1 MSWFRRGIFIWLSI
15 LVAILFLANIFL
27 GSVHLPGRQVLSIL
41 TGNDDGD
48 IARFIVL
55 GNRMPMAVTALLGG
69 AALAV
74 TGLMLQTAF
83 RNPLAG
89 PSILGISSGA
99 SLGVALVMLAMGG
112 VVTIGDSEIGG
123 YAAVITA
130 AIAGSLLITGILTL
144 ISLRVKNTLLLLI
157 VGILTGY
164 LTSSVVTLLSSLAE
178 SESVHGYVMWG
189 MGSFSQVTTEQ
200 LPWMSVLIII
210 CLLTSV
216 LMAKPLNILLL
227 GDNYARNLGVRVERV
242 KTYLLT
248 VTGVMTA
255 IVTAYCG
262 PVAFIGLAMPHV
274 ARMLTRTD
282 NHWILIPATMLTG
295 SAVAL
300 GCNIVSVIPSHT
312 VIPLNALTPM
322 VGVPVILYVILSAN
336 RNVRQ

>member
-1 MSWFRRGIFIWLSI
+1 M
-15 LVAILFLANIFL
+15 FLANIFF
-27 GSVHLPGRQVLSIL
+27 GSVHLPTREILSVLA
-41 TGNDDGD
+41 GYDDGN

-112 VVTIGDSEIGG
+112 VVSIGESEIGG
-123 YAAVITA
+123 YAAIIAA
-130 AIAGSLLITGILTL
+130 AIAGALLITGILTL
-144 ISLRVKNTLLLLI
+144 ISLRVKNTLMLLI

-189 MGSFSQVTTEQ
+189 MGSFSQVTTDQ
-200 LPWMSVLIII
+200 LPWMSALIII
-210 CLLTSV
+210 CLLASV

-242 KTYLLT
+242 KTYLLL

-282 NHWILIPATMLTG
+282 NHWILMPATMLTG

-300 GCNIVSVIPSHT
+300 GCNVLSVIPSRT
-312 VIPLNALTPM
+312 VIPLNALTPL

-336 RNVRQ
+336 RGVRQ

>member
-1 MSWFRRGIFIWLSI
+1 MNWFRHGIFLWLAI
-15 LVAILFLANIFL
+15 LTSVLFLANIFF
-27 GSVHLPGRQVLSIL
+27 GSVHIPAEHVIDVL
-41 TGNDDGD
+41 TGRGEPG
-48 IARFIVL
+48 IAKFIIL
-55 GNRMPMAVTALLGG
+55 GNRMPMAITAMFGG

-99 SLGVALVMLAMGG
+99 SLGVALVMLAMDG
-112 VVTIGDSEIGG
+112 VVAIGESEIGG
-123 YAAVITA
+123 YAAVIAA
-130 AIAGSLLITGILTL
+130 AITGSLLITGILTL
-144 ISLRVKNTLLLLI
+144 ISLRVKNTLMLLI

-164 LTSSVVTLLSSLAE
+164 LTSSIVTLLSSLAE
-178 SESVHGYVMWG
+178 SERVHGYVMWG
-189 MGSFSQVTTEQ
+189 MGSFSQVSTDQ
-200 LPWMSVLIII
+200 LPGMSLFIII
-210 CLLTSV
+210 CLGASL
-216 LMAKPLNILLL
+216 LLAKPLNILLL
-227 GDNYARNLGVRVERV
+227 GDNYARNLGIRVDKV
-242 KTYLLT
+242 KTLLLI

-282 NHWILIPATMLTG
+282 NHWVLMPATMLAG

-300 GCNIVSVIPSHT
+300 GCNILSVLPSHT
-312 VIPLNALTPM
+312 VIPLNALTPL

-336 RNVRQ
+336 RKP

>member
-1 MSWFRRGIFIWLSI
+1 MNWFRRGIFLWLAI
-15 LVAILFLANIFL
+15 LTSVLFLANIFF
-27 GSVHLPGRQVLSIL
+27 GSVHIPTDQVIDVL
-41 TGNDDGD
+41 TGRGEPG
-48 IARFIVL
+48 IAKFIIL
-55 GNRMPMAVTALLGG
+55 GNRMPMAITAMFGG

-99 SLGVALVMLAMGG
+99 SLGVALVMLAMDG
-112 VVTIGDSEIGG
+112 VVAIGESEIGG
-123 YAAVITA
+123 YAAVIAA

-144 ISLRVKNTLLLLI
+144 ISLRVKNTLMLLI

-164 LTSSVVTLLSSLAE
+164 LTSSIVTLLSSLAE
-178 SESVHGYVMWG
+178 SERVHGYVMWG
-189 MGSFSQVTTEQ
+189 MGSFSQVSTDQ
-200 LPWMSVLIII
+200 LPWMSIFIII
-210 CLLTSV
+210 CLGASL
-216 LMAKPLNILLL
+216 LLAKPLNILLL
-227 GDNYARNLGVRVERV
+227 GDNYARNLGVRVDKV
-242 KTYLLT
+242 KTLLLI

-255 IVTAYCG
+255 VVTAYCG

-282 NHWILIPATMLTG
+282 NHWVLMPATMLSG

-300 GCNIVSVIPSHT
+300 GCNILSVLPSHT
-312 VIPLNALTPM
+312 VIPLNALTPL

-336 RNVRQ
+336 RKP

>member
-1 MSWFRRGIFIWLSI
+1 MNWFRRGIFIWLALS
-15 LVAILFLANIFL
+15 VAILFLANIFF
-27 GSVHLPGRQVLSIL
+27 GSVHLPTREILSVLA
-41 TGNDDGD
+41 GYDDGN

-112 VVTIGDSEIGG
+112 VVSIGESEIGG
-123 YAAVITA
+123 YAAIIAA
-130 AIAGSLLITGILTL
+130 AIAGALLITGILTL
-144 ISLRVKNTLLLLI
+144 ISLRVKNTLMLLI

-189 MGSFSQVTTEQ
+189 MGSFSQVTTDQ
-200 LPWMSVLIII
+200 LPWMSALIII
-210 CLLTSV
+210 CLLASV

-242 KTYLLT
+242 KTYLLL

-282 NHWILIPATMLTG
+282 NHWILMPATMLTG

-300 GCNIVSVIPSHT
+300 GCNVLSVIPSRT
-312 VIPLNALTPM
+312 VIPLNALTPL

-336 RNVRQ
+336 RGVRQ

>member
-1 MSWFRRGIFIWLSI
+1 MNWFRRGIFIWLALS
-15 LVAILFLANIFL
+15 VAILFLANIFF
-27 GSVHLPGRQVLSIL
+27 GSVHLPTRQILSVLA
-41 TGNDDGD
+41 GHDDGN

-112 VVTIGDSEIGG
+112 VVSIGESEIGG
-123 YAAVITA
+123 YAAIIAA
-130 AIAGSLLITGILTL
+130 AIAGALLITGILTL
-144 ISLRVKNTLLLLI
+144 ISLRVKNTLMLLI

-189 MGSFSQVTTEQ
+189 MGSFSQVTTDQ
-200 LPWMSVLIII
+200 LPWMSALIII
-210 CLLTSV
+210 CLLASV

-242 KTYLLT
+242 KTYMLL

-282 NHWILIPATMLTG
+282 NHWILMPATMLTG

-300 GCNIVSVIPSHT
+300 GCNVLSVIPSRT
-312 VIPLNALTPM
+312 VIPLNALTPL

-336 RNVRQ
+336 RGVRQ

>member
-1 MSWFRRGIFIWLSI
+1 MNWFRRGIFLWLAI
-15 LVAILFLANIFL
+15 LTSVLFLANIFF
-27 GSVHLPGRQVLSIL
+27 GSVHIPTDQVIDVL
-41 TGNDDGD
+41 TGRGEPG
-48 IARFIVL
+48 IAKFIIL
-55 GNRMPMAVTALLGG
+55 GNRMPMAITAMFGG

-99 SLGVALVMLAMGG
+99 SLGVALVMLAMDG
-112 VVTIGDSEIGG
+112 VVAIGESEIGG
-123 YAAVITA
+123 YAAVIAA

-144 ISLRVKNTLLLLI
+144 ISLRVKNTLMLLI

-164 LTSSVVTLLSSLAE
+164 LTSSIVTLLSSLAE
-178 SESVHGYVMWG
+178 SERVHGYVMWG
-189 MGSFSQVTTEQ
+189 MGSFSQVSTDQ
-200 LPWMSVLIII
+200 LPWMSIFIII
-210 CLLTSV
+210 CLGASL
-216 LMAKPLNILLL
+216 LLAKPLNILLL
-227 GDNYARNLGVRVERV
+227 GDNYARNLGVRVDKV
-242 KTYLLT
+242 KTLLLI

-282 NHWILIPATMLTG
+282 NHWVLMPATMLAG

-300 GCNIVSVIPSHT
+300 GCNILSVLPSHT
-312 VIPLNALTPM
+312 VIPLNALTPL

-336 RNVRQ
+336 RKA

>member
-1 MSWFRRGIFIWLSI
+1 MNWFRRGIFLWLAI
-15 LVAILFLANIFL
+15 LTSVLFLANIFF
-27 GSVHLPGRQVLSIL
+27 GSVHIPAEHVIDVL
-41 TGNDDGD
+41 TGRGEPG
-48 IARFIVL
+48 IAKFIII
-55 GNRMPMAVTALLGG
+55 GNRMPMAITAMFGG
-69 AALAV
+69 AALGV

-99 SLGVALVMLAMGG
+99 SLGVALVMLAMDG
-112 VVTIGDSEIGG
+112 VVAIGESEIGG
-123 YAAVITA
+123 YAAVIAA

-144 ISLRVKNTLLLLI
+144 ISLRVKNTLMLLI

-164 LTSSVVTLLSSLAE
+164 LTSSIVTLLSSLAE
-178 SESVHGYVMWG
+178 SERVHGYVMWG
-189 MGSFSQVTTEQ
+189 MGSFSQVSTDQ
-200 LPWMSVLIII
+200 LPWMSLFIII
-210 CLLTSV
+210 CLGASL
-216 LMAKPLNILLL
+216 LLAKPLNILLL
-227 GDNYARNLGVRVERV
+227 GDNYARNLGIRVDKV
-242 KTYLLT
+242 KTLLLI

-282 NHWILIPATMLTG
+282 NHWVLMPATMLTG

-300 GCNIVSVIPSHT
+300 GCNILSVLPSHT
-312 VIPLNALTPM
+312 VIPLNALTPL

-336 RNVRQ
+336 RKP

>member
-1 MSWFRRGIFIWLSI
+1 MNWFRRGIFLWLAI
-15 LVAILFLANIFL
+15 LTSVLFLANIFF
-27 GSVHLPGRQVLSIL
+27 GSVHIPAEHVIDVL
-41 TGNDDGD
+41 TGRGEPG
-48 IARFIVL
+48 IAKFIIL
-55 GNRMPMAVTALLGG
+55 GNRMPMAITAMFGG
-69 AALAV
+69 AALGV

-99 SLGVALVMLAMGG
+99 SLGVALVMLAMDG
-112 VVTIGDSEIGG
+112 VVAIGESEIGG
-123 YAAVITA
+123 YAAVIAA

-144 ISLRVKNTLLLLI
+144 ISLRVKNTLMLLI

-164 LTSSVVTLLSSLAE
+164 LTSSIVTLLSSLAE
-178 SESVHGYVMWG
+178 SERVHGYVMWG
-189 MGSFSQVTTEQ
+189 MGSFSQVSTDQ
-200 LPWMSVLIII
+200 LPWMSIFIII
-210 CLLTSV
+210 CLGASL
-216 LMAKPLNILLL
+216 LLAKPLNILLL
-227 GDNYARNLGVRVERV
+227 GDNYARNLGVRVDKV
-242 KTYLLT
+242 KTLLLI

-282 NHWILIPATMLTG
+282 NHWVLMPATMLAG

-300 GCNIVSVIPSHT
+300 GCNILSVLPSHT
-312 VIPLNALTPM
+312 VIPLNALTPL

-336 RNVRQ
+336 RKP

>member
-1 MSWFRRGIFIWLSI
+1 MNWFRHGIFLWLAI
-15 LVAILFLANIFL
+15 LTSVLFLANIFF
-27 GSVHLPGRQVLSIL
+27 GSVHIPAEHVIDVL
-41 TGNDDGD
+41 TGRGEPG
-48 IARFIVL
+48 IAKFIIL
-55 GNRMPMAVTALLGG
+55 GNRMPMAITAMFGG

-99 SLGVALVMLAMGG
+99 SLGVALVMLAMDG
-112 VVTIGDSEIGG
+112 VVAIGESEIGG
-123 YAAVITA
+123 YAAVIAA

-144 ISLRVKNTLLLLI
+144 ISLRVKNTLMLLI

-164 LTSSVVTLLSSLAE
+164 LTSSIVTLLSSLAE
-178 SESVHGYVMWG
+178 SERVHGYVMWG
-189 MGSFSQVTTEQ
+189 MGSFSQVSTDQ
-200 LPWMSVLIII
+200 LPWMSLFIII
-210 CLLTSV
+210 CLGASL
-216 LMAKPLNILLL
+216 LLAKPLNILLL
-227 GDNYARNLGVRVERV
+227 GDNYARNLGIRVDKV
-242 KTYLLT
+242 KTLLLI

-282 NHWILIPATMLTG
+282 NHWVLMPATMLAG

-300 GCNIVSVIPSHT
+300 GCNILSVLPSHT
-312 VIPLNALTPM
+312 VIPLNALTPL

-336 RNVRQ
+336 RKP